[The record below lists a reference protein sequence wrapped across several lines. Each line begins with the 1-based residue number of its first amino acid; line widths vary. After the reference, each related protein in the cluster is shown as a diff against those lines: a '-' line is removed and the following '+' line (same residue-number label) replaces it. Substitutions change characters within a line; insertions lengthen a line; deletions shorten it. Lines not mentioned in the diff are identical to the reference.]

1 MYLQDSLLESFSSS
15 ERINPIILGIILAGA
30 FNVIFITYSVR
41 SRSTYRV
48 AKIGREKLK
57 ILRVRIDKLS
67 LMND

>member
-15 ERINPIILGIILAGA
+15 EGINLIILGIILAGA

-41 SRSTYRV
+41 SWSTYRV

-67 LMND
+67 LMSD